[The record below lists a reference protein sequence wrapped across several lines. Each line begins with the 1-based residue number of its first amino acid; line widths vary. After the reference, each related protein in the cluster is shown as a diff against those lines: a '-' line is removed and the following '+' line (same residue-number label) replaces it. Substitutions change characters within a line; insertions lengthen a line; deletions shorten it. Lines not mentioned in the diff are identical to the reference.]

1 MARTFE
7 ENGTAVAVQRG
18 RPHAVHPLIA
28 WWADETAQASRLVTD
43 ACLYPLLAT
52 LQQARLACAVAS
64 AFGAAAAA
72 RQNGYWEIIET
83 FFRAGGP
90 AEGRGTVSQRPS
102 TVAGM
107 TCGDLEELQ
116 SAMQEY
122 EEAKGD
128 WSKAR

>member
-1 MARTFE
+1 MVRTLE

-18 RPHAVHPLIA
+18 RPQTVHPLIA
-28 WWADETAQASRLVTD
+28 WWADETSEASRLVTD
-43 ACLYPLLAT
+43 ACLFPVLAT
-52 LQQARLACAVAS
+52 LQHARLACAVAS
-64 AFGAAAAA
+64 AFGAVAAA
-72 RQNGYWEIIET
+72 RQNGYWEIIGT
-83 FFRAGGP
+83 LFQAGGP
-90 AEGRGTVSQRPS
+90 AEGLGRISQQPS
-102 TVAGM
+102 TVSGM